1 MARFSSALVA
11 LAAGILVAFDAA
23 SSLAAPLA
31 RDATSAPR
39 LEQRRGLLESAAE
52 ARAEPELVNIVG
64 AVGEAYQDADDWS
77 RKAALNIARV
87 GGFSS
92 DRTVREYASEVWGI
106 SPCKVEIEPYKST
119 DPV

>member
-64 AVGEAYQDADDWS
+64 AVGEAYQGWGEGGAYFGEAARRRRRDARRLRGDLLGE
-77 RKAALNIARV
+77 AGVAYGEAGEALSGR
-87 GGFSS
+87 
-92 DRTVREYASEVWGI
+92 RRR
-106 SPCKVEIEPYKST
+106 
-119 DPV
+119 